1 MAWITTPEAARRASR
16 STQTLRRWASRYSIG
31 RKVGGRFEI
40 DASGLEL
47 ILAGR
52 CDELARR

>member
-1 MAWITTPEAARRASR
+1 MEWISTPEAARRANR

-31 RKVGGRFEI
+31 RKIAGRFEI

-52 CDELARR
+52 GDELARC